1 MKPFLNILALILLAT
16 SCSPIHRLN
25 RLLALHPELKIPD
38 TILINDTLTTPQY
51 EANTVIHIDS
61 IHDTVIVQKDRLEIK
76 LQRIHDTLYIQG
88 KCKADTV
95 IVQRTIPVE
104 KIKIVK
110 VDKLD
115 QLISKIPWLISGLI
129 CLLILAIVIT
139 LKFFR

>member
-1 MKPFLNILALILLAT
+1 MKPILTILLFLIVA
-16 SCSPIHRLN
+16 SGCSPTHRLN

-38 TILINDTLTTPQY
+38 TIVIKDTLTTPQY
-51 EANTVIHIDS
+51 EADTVIHIDS

-76 LQRIHDTLYIQG
+76 LNRIHDTLYIQG

-95 IVQRTIPVE
+95 IVEHTILVE
-104 KIKIVK
+104 KIKVVK

-129 CLLILAIVIT
+129 CLLILAIVVA

>member
-1 MKPFLNILALILLAT
+1 MKTFLTILIFLIVA
-16 SCSPIHRLN
+16 SGCSPTHRLN

-38 TILINDTLTTPQY
+38 TILFIDTLTTPQY
-51 EANTVIHIDS
+51 EADTMIYIDN
-61 IHDTVIVQKDRLEIK
+61 IHDTIILQKDRLEIK
-76 LQRIHDTLYIQG
+76 LNRIHDTLYIQG

-95 IVQRTIPVE
+95 IVQQAIPVE

-110 VDKLD
+110 ADKLD

-129 CLLILAIVIT
+129 CILILVIVVT